1 MWCLQFLLCPRVI
14 FKKRQN
20 IYYVKLQERI
30 SVLDSGEDYNLEI
43 KCGQQ
48 FQPKNDKNY

>member
-1 MWCLQFLLCPRVI
+1 MLCRVV

-30 SVLDSGEDYNLEI
+30 SVLDSKEDYKLEI
-43 KCGQQ
+43 RFGTL
-48 FQPKNDKNY
+48 FA